1 MSGGASSW
9 AFREDDSRRITDIL
23 RTFLSES
30 SARTAMIVDRTGQ
43 LVSTVGEPPTF
54 DPTAFA
60 SLTAADF
67 SANDQLARMLGEPEF
82 GALFHQGERESMY
95 LADVARR
102 VILVVLFDNRT
113 TLGLVKLRVKAAVG
127 QLNQVFTDMFNRDGT
142 SAPGVESAFL
152 GETVFAGQALV
163 EGDGL
168 GTDTEDAAI
177 VTAIRLAKVSAPD
190 ALSAA
195 VGCS

>member
-9 AFREDDSRRITDIL
+9 SFREEDAQRLQAIL
-23 RTFLSES
+23 TRFLRDA
-30 SARTAMIVDRTGQ
+30 SARTALIVDRTGQ
-43 LVSTVGEPPTF
+43 LVATVGEAPVF

-95 LADVARR
+95 LADIARR

-113 TLGLVKLRVKAAVG
+113 TLGLVKLRMRHAVG
-127 QLNQVFTDMFNRDGT
+127 ELNQLFTAMFDREGAA
-142 SAPGVESAFL
+142 SRGPAMESEFL
-152 GETVFAGQALV
+152 GEA
-163 EGDGL
+163 
-168 GTDTEDAAI
+168 EDEIDKLFGA
-177 VTAIRLAKVSAPD
+177 
-190 ALSAA
+190 
-195 VGCS
+195 

>member
-9 AFREDDSRRITDIL
+9 SFREEDSRKIETVLAGFL
-23 RTFLSES
+23 RES
-30 SARTAMIVDRTGQ
+30 NARTALIVDRTGQ
-43 LVSTVGEPPTF
+43 LVATVGEPPTF

-113 TLGLVKLRVKAAVG
+113 TLGLVKLRVRGVAESLSALFVA
-127 QLNQVFTDMFNRDGT
+127 MFAR
-142 SAPGVESAFL
+142 ESA
-152 GETVFAGQALV
+152 GERRV
-163 EGDGL
+163 ETGFVGEA
-168 GTDTEDAAI
+168 EDEI
-177 VTAIRLAKVSAPD
+177 DKLFGS
-190 ALSAA
+190 
-195 VGCS
+195 